1 MSDDAHAGRSGA
13 TSIAGATSAVRH
25 RTQRTPLTTA
35 PVGSGSTV
43 VPGQSVGGR
52 GPGAAYVSR
61 GSDGPGAALG
71 GGAIVVSVVMPCLDE
86 AGSVGICVRKALD
99 GLSQAGL
106 VGEVLVVDNGST
118 DGSVAVAT
126 AAGARVILEPRRGY
140 GSAYLAGFAAATGRF
155 IVMGDSD
162 DSYDFT
168 GLGALV
174 GPLLA
179 GNADYVLGSRFAGEI
194 LPGAMSWSH
203 RRLGNPV
210 LTGLLNWMFGL
221 DSSDAHSGMRAF
233 TREAY
238 LRMGLRCEGM
248 ELASE
253 LVVAAARTQLRV
265 TEVPIT
271 YHPRVGASKLNGL
284 RDGWRHL
291 RFMFLLAPRH
301 LFVLPGTALAAVGLA
316 GQIALL
322 ADLPGLGSER
332 AVAHLSVLF
341 ALAAVIGVQTVSLG
355 IFADVYNA
363 AQGWGIRLGAGLSRL
378 IAGFTLER
386 GLTTG
391 AALFG
396 AGLLAELGIVTGV
409 LVDARSQQVPPAALA
424 LTVMAL
430 GTQIAFG
437 AFLLHLLSGRA
448 AGRPVGSVAALAPV
462 DRVERGMPETAAEL
476 A

>member
-1 MSDDAHAGRSGA
+1 MSDDAHAGRSGTA
-13 TSIAGATSAVRH
+13 SIAGATSTVRH
-25 RTQRTPLTTA
+25 RTQLTPLATT
-35 PVGSGSTV
+35 PVVAVGPV
-43 VPGQSVGGR
+43 VPGQSGVVRSGG
-52 GPGAAYVSR
+52 P
-61 GSDGPGAALG
+61 
-71 GGAIVVSVVMPCLDE
+71 IVVSVVMPCLDE
-86 AGSVGICVRKALD
+86 AGSVGICVGKALD
-99 GLSQAGL
+99 GLRRAGL
-106 VGEVLVVDNGST
+106 VGEVVVVDNGST
-118 DGSVAVAT
+118 DGSVAVA
-126 AAGARVILEPRRGY
+126 AEAGARVVLESRRGY

-179 GNADYVLGSRFAGEI
+179 GEADYVLGSRFAGEI

-210 LTGLLNWMFGL
+210 LTGLLNRMFGL
-221 DSSDAHSGMRAF
+221 DSSDAHSGLRAF

-253 LVVAAARTQLRV
+253 LVVAAARTHLRV

-301 LFVLPGTALAAVGLA
+301 LFVRPGTVLAAVGLA
-316 GQIALL
+316 GQVALL
-322 ADLPGLGSER
+322 AGVPGAGSER
-332 AVAHLSVLF
+332 AVAQLSVLF
-341 ALAAVIGVQTVSLG
+341 ALSAIIGVQAVALG

-391 AALFG
+391 ATVFG
-396 AGLLAELGIVTGV
+396 AGLLAEIGVVTGV
-409 LVDARSQQVPPAALA
+409 LVNAGSADAVPPAALA
-424 LTVMAL
+424 LTLMAL

-437 AFLLHLLSGRA
+437 AFALHLLSGRA
-448 AGRPVGSVAALAPV
+448 AGRSAGPSTATAAVHRAERSV
-462 DRVERGMPETAAEL
+462 PETAPEL